1 MKNFLQKDIDLLR
14 GLAQRVADISALPIQ
29 KEKAEL
35 WRKVN
40 DLEMQRPVFLIEE
53 IPWHEMNVDD
63 ELTNQTD
70 GPWLRGIETYLRREI
85 YKWKHMPADMVV
97 NDYIPCP
104 LVIHNTEF
112 GISEDVDIVKT
123 DETSDVVS
131 RHFNP
136 QIVNPE
142 DIEKIKMPVIT
153 HDEEATEKNFQNMCD
168 IFDGIMP
175 VKKEGIKHIWFT
187 PWDFLIRWWGI
198 EQAMMDM
205 VLRPQMVDDIVS
217 KMVDS
222 SLCGLEQLEK
232 LNLLTSGNDNNR
244 VGSGGYGY
252 TGELDGSAATA
263 TSMWGCSNA
272 QIFSEVSPEMHWEF
286 ALKHEMRWLEKW
298 GMTYYGCCEPLDLKM
313 DLMRKIPNLRK
324 ISMSPW
330 IDLERAVKEVG
341 NSYAFSSKPS
351 PAVLAET
358 EWNPATVRSNLKD
371 FLDKAKGCQIEIIM
385 KDISTVRNEPQRLW
399 EFQEIAMELVQE
411 F

>member
-1 MKNFLQKDIDLLR
+1 
-14 GLAQRVADISALPIQ
+14 
-29 KEKAEL
+29 
-35 WRKVN
+35 
-40 DLEMQRPVFLIEE
+40 
-53 IPWHEMNVDD
+53 
-63 ELTNQTD
+63 
-70 GPWLRGIETYLRREI
+70 
-85 YKWKHMPADMVV
+85 
-97 NDYIPCP
+97 
-104 LVIHNTEF
+104 
-112 GISEDVDIVKT
+112 
-123 DETSDVVS
+123 
-131 RHFNP
+131 
-136 QIVNPE
+136 
-142 DIEKIKMPVIT
+142 
-153 HDEEATEKNFQNMCD
+153 MCD